1 MKIRTDFVTNSSSSS
16 FIGIRI
22 DDKEG
27 KRYEGNLS
35 NEFNAF
41 GEICTFEFL
50 AKCIAKATSG
60 EDFFNMF
67 IKECNEYGE
76 DEGNEFKIEN
86 LGDLASFENIKMI
99 EIEEESSCDD
109 GGTHNI
115 YKYDVEKNQIHLT
128 NEDPCYYEV
137 DEDGEIIDED
147 AEPKTHIIEEIYDIK
162 TKKTETIKDYLI
174 DNSDYQCDCY
184 DDYEDDERNDFIA
197 PNENKFKLPVN
208 VDLAYTYLHDA
219 VERIENCKSGD
230 PVKLIP
236 EPDNQFDENAVR
248 VETELGFIGYL
259 ALDIKMEVLKMLKET
274 DGKEPHAKIS
284 QVIPL
289 SKRSSRC
296 KKPIVVIT
304 IYESCNACRRNI

>member
-27 KRYEGNLS
+27 KRYEGSLS

-50 AKCIAKATSG
+50 AKCVAKATSG

-99 EIEEESSCDD
+99 EIEEESTCDD
-109 GGTHNI
+109 EGTHNI

-137 DEDGEIIDED
+137 DEDGELIDED

-162 TKKTETIKDYLI
+162 TKKTETIKDYFV
-174 DNSDYQCDCY
+174 DNE
-184 DDYEDDERNDFIA
+184 DDYIVPIERKCTFPTIT
-197 PNENKFKLPVN
+197 ELI
-208 VDLAYTYLHDA
+208 YTHYYGA
-219 VERIENCKSGD
+219 VERIEKCKVGNH
-230 PVKLIP
+230 VKLVP
-236 EPDNQFDENAVR
+236 EPENQYDSDAVK
-248 VETELGFIGYL
+248 VETDLGFIGYL
-259 ALDIKMEVLKMLKET
+259 VGVPKQDALETLNKT
-274 DGKEPHAKIS
+274 DGKEPHAKIIE
-284 QVIPL
+284 VTPL
-289 SKRSSRC
+289 SKRSKLC
-296 KKPIVVIT
+296 KKPIVKIE
-304 IYESCNACRRNI
+304 IYLEGEI